1 MKIKSIVTIIIFF
14 VLLIIPNTGRTGE
27 SSILFSLGDTD
38 TLLTSNNSNPSVL
51 FYAFDLRDR
60 ETFVQFTYPS
70 SDTDVLAHIQIFD
83 VSNNCNEN
91 NFFDVYTPN
100 DTHVYNIRDIQTND
114 GNPSGVVLPD
124 NSYGIVVI
132 TSFRL
137 GTTTAQSGIGNFRI
151 LDDNGYE
158 YRTNAVRYSNTIG
171 TEGLSPG
178 QIRSSYFN
186 FNTRGG
192 ISFSDIMGI
201 SVIRV
206 ETGGPAPFEW
216 QATPVQEVF
225 FPFDVDIYD
234 QNEVPFSCRDVVF
247 SCVDNENPL
256 LEELLENA
264 GISVANF
271 EYGINNAIP
280 HTKSGELLCPGNNIS
295 EGTVVLNPERRIS
308 TELTSIN
315 SRNFFTAFIGLNNG
329 NGRGSMD
336 SIWNFNWE
344 LEGLSIIND

>member
-1 MKIKSIVTIIIFF
+1 MKLKSFAIFIILF
-14 VLLIIPNTGRTGE
+14 VLFMIPNTGRTGE
-27 SSILFSLGDTD
+27 SAILFSLGETD
-38 TLLTSNNSNPSVL
+38 SLLTSNNTNPSVL

-60 ETFVQFTYPS
+60 ETFVQFTFPS
-70 SDTDVLAHIQIFD
+70 SDTEVLAHVQIFD
-83 VSNNCNEN
+83 VNNNCNEN
-91 NFFDVYTPN
+91 DFFDVYTPN
-100 DTHVYNIRDIQTND
+100 DTHVYNMRDIQTND

-137 GTTTAQSGIGNFRI
+137 GTTLAQSGIGNFRI

-171 TEGLSPG
+171 TEEIGPG

-192 ISFSDIMGI
+192 VTFSDIMGI
-201 SVIRV
+201 SVVRIDSD
-206 ETGGPAPFEW
+206 GPAPFEW
-216 QATPVQEVF
+216 QALPVQEVF

-234 QNEVPFSCRDVVF
+234 LNEVPFSCRDVVF
-247 SCVDNENPL
+247 SCVNDETPL
-256 LEELLENA
+256 IEELLENA
-264 GISVANF
+264 GISVASF
-271 EYGINNAIP
+271 EYGINNTIP

-295 EGTVVLNPERRIS
+295 EGTVVLIPELKN
-308 TELTSIN
+308 TTSPN
-315 SRNFFTAFIGLNNG
+315 ASNFFTAFIGLNNG

-336 SIWNFNWE
+336 SIWTFNWE
-344 LEGLSIIND
+344 LEGLSLLND

>member
-1 MKIKSIVTIIIFF
+1 MKLKSLAVIIILF
-14 VLLIIPNTGRTGE
+14 VLLIIPTTGRTGE
-27 SSILFSLGDTD
+27 SSILFSLGETD
-38 TLLTSNNSNPSVL
+38 SLLTFNSPSSSVL

-60 ETFVQFTYPS
+60 ETFVQFTFPLS
-70 SDTDVLAHIQIFD
+70 VSDALAHVQIFD

-91 NFFDVYTPN
+91 DFFDVYTPN
-100 DTHVYNIRDIQTND
+100 DTHVYNMRDIQTND

-137 GTTTAQSGIGNFRI
+137 GTNTVQSGIGNFRI

-158 YRTNAVRYSNTIG
+158 YRTNAVRYSNTLG
-171 TEGLSPG
+171 TEVIDPG

-186 FNTRGG
+186 FNTGG
-192 ISFSDIMGI
+192 GVTFSDIMGI
-201 SVIRV
+201 SVLRINTDGAV
-206 ETGGPAPFEW
+206 PFEW
-216 QATPVQEVF
+216 QALPVQEVF

-234 QNEVPFSCRDVVF
+234 LNEVPFSCRGVVF
-247 SCVDNENPL
+247 SCVNDENPL

-264 GISVANF
+264 GISVASF
-271 EYGINNAIP
+271 EYGINNTIP

-295 EGTVVLNPERRIS
+295 EGTVVLFPERRNINFETDIS
-308 TELTSIN
+308 
-315 SRNFFTAFIGLNNG
+315 RYFFTAFIGLNNG

-336 SIWNFNWE
+336 SIWTFNWE
-344 LEGLSIIND
+344 LEGLSLLTD